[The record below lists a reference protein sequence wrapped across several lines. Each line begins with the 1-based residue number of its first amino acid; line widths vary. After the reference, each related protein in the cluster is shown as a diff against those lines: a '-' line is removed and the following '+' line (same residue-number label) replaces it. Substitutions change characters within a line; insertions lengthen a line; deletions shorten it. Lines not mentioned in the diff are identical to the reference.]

1 MKKTT
6 QILRVIAPAAF
17 LILFLAGCRETVPQK
32 TGILSEK
39 TASGVYIVTVRCLP
53 KEGTSGLQAENTALE
68 AARLS
73 AQMRAKELFPDLNGV
88 KLGEDQSASF
98 DGTAATLVWR
108 LKDPS
113 IKKK

>member
-1 MKKTT
+1 MKLPRML
-6 QILRVIAPAAF
+6 IISSLFAAS
-17 LILFLAGCRETVPQK
+17 LLAGCRETVPQK

-39 TASGVYIVTVRCLP
+39 ISSGVYTVTVRCLP
-53 KEGTSGLQAENTALE
+53 KEGTTGLQAENTAIE
-68 AARLS
+68 AARLL
-73 AQMRAKELFPDLNGV
+73 AQMRAKELFPALDGV

-113 IKKK
+113 IRKK